1 MGTAHIEIYAKYNKN
16 QAYPC
21 EIKPD
26 SLILAVDFT
35 SSTTS
40 AVGATCPQ
48 GAGRDYWAKIIH
60 DEACYV
66 LVGDGTPVAVVPPGL
81 SYKTIPN
88 VALELPIRAGQKI
101 AFKEVA

>member
-1 MGTAHIEIYAKYNKN
+1 MGTAHIEIYQRYNKN
-16 QAYPC
+16 QAYPGRMMTGG
-21 EIKPD
+21 PVL
-26 SLILAVDFT
+26 SVDFA
-35 SSTTS
+35 SSTAS
-40 AVGATCPQ
+40 AVGATCPS
-48 GAGRDYWAKIIH
+48 GPGRDYWARIIH

-88 VALELPIRAGQKI
+88 VELELPIRAGQKI